1 VQELERAYRK
11 AHRTGGDVPDE
22 ADSDNEDS
30 DSDDGGAK
38 VADADKQGE
47 SPAVRAT
54 GLIKPLSKRAP
65 TLDLIFAYGHFT
77 HVP

>member
-47 SPAVRAT
+47 SRSPRHL
-54 GLIKPLSKRAP
+54 GQL
-65 TLDLIFAYGHFT
+65 
-77 HVP
+77 

>member
-1 VQELERAYRK
+1 MQELERAYRK

-47 SPAVRAT
+47 SRSPRHL
-54 GLIKPLSKRAP
+54 GQL
-65 TLDLIFAYGHFT
+65 
-77 HVP
+77 